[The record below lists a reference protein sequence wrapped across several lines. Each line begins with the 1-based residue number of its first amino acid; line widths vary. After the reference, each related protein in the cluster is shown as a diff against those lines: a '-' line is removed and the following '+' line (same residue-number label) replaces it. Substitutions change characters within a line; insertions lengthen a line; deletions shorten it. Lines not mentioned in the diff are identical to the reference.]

1 MPSSY
6 SDIYQGYWVAECRYT
21 RNNET
26 FTGIMTLAGHSE
38 EQVIGNMRHYF
49 AENQAEYSFAQYDTL
64 TPLITYVENSQ
75 QLELLLLRQIRR
87 QHAESRLAVLVDER
101 NLTNPLPSEKGDI
114 HYQVGQPALLDDVD
128 LYMVIDSGEYH
139 RQTGQYLVPMLH
151 GSQLPWQSLYQGE
164 TQDSLAEQAPYLVHI
179 QRTVAGRHFLAQ
191 CLNLPNKATVGLF
204 FNSFKSFADVHR
216 QMRKMTYLYNRTLN
230 SWNFFRFY
238 DVSHF
243 IPFIESLTRGQL
255 FNVVSGVT
263 AFYGYSTKYPGG
275 VEITFHKD
283 YLHDTYHREALL
295 INERLYRHYAQLT
308 LMSTLDKAQQAIRH
322 QDNSIPHDKVAKKAL
337 DNFCLHAA
345 NQAFLTDTTQMQAL
359 IYNLLARYLSR
370 HDVSLWQRAC
380 EHALPY
386 QHNQVLFNHHCYI
399 YCLNAQGETA

>member
-1 MPSSY
+1 
-6 SDIYQGYWVAECRYT
+6 
-21 RNNET
+21 
-26 FTGIMTLAGHSE
+26 
-38 EQVIGNMRHYF
+38 
-49 AENQAEYSFAQYDTL
+49 
-64 TPLITYVENSQ
+64 
-75 QLELLLLRQIRR
+75 
-87 QHAESRLAVLVDER
+87 
-101 NLTNPLPSEKGDI
+101 
-114 HYQVGQPALLDDVD
+114 
-128 LYMVIDSGEYH
+128 MVIDSGEYH

-263 AFYGYSTKYPGG
+263 AFYGYSTKYPDG
-275 VEITFHKD
+275 VKITFHSD
-283 YLHDTYHREALL
+283 YLYDNRPREPLF
-295 INERLYRHYAQLT
+295 INEKLYRHYAQLT
-308 LMSTLDKAQQAIRH
+308 LMSTIAKAQQAIRH
-322 QDNSIPHDKVAKKAL
+322 QDASITDDKAAKKAL
-337 DNFCLHAA
+337 DDFCLHAA
-345 NQAFLTDTTQMQAL
+345 NRAFLTDTTQMQAL
-359 IYNLLARYLSR
+359 IYNLIARYLSR
-370 HDVSLWQRAC
+370 HDDLLWQKAC

-399 YCLNAQGETA
+399 YCLHAQGETA